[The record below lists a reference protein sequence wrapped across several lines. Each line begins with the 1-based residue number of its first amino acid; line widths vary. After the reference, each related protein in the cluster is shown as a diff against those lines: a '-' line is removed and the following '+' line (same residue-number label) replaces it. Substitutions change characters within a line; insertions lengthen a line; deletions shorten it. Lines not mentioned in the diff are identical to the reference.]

1 MSVGDICNR
10 EVVIIGKDA
19 EIRDAA
25 RLMRDH
31 HIGAL
36 VVTEARKGVETPIGI
51 LTDRDLVI
59 EVIAKGVV
67 LESVLVGDVMSFDLQ
82 TAHEADGIWDTL
94 QRMRIK
100 GIRRIPVVNDQGG
113 LEGILALDDLLELLS
128 DELSQISQ
136 LISREQRLERS
147 LRP

>member
-19 EIRDAA
+19 EIREAA

-36 VVTEARKGVETPIGI
+36 VVTEARQGIETPIGI

-59 EVIAKGVV
+59 EVVAKGVV
-67 LESVLVGDVMSFDLQ
+67 LQSVLVGDVMSLDLQ

-100 GIRRIPVVNDQGG
+100 GIRRMPVVNGRGG

-128 DELSQISQ
+128 DELGQISQ
-136 LISREQRLERS
+136 LISREQRLEKN